1 MTAVLDPFVL
11 ERAPGPTVA
20 LDPALI
26 RARAAL
32 NELLARLAR
41 VDDAALTYVW
51 QWDGQDVD
59 VRYLY
64 YRALE
69 TIESATS
76 RALSALTGAH
86 STEAR
91 DAVAAATAAR
101 WDTQGILATLADGD
115 LDADPGGGEWTI
127 RQTLAHIIGSQRGY
141 AWGSAYWISVR
152 NEPKPAGRRRAPD
165 GLFAAMPDEQ
175 DEATGSLADVR
186 KKLDDIVDTTSSRYA
201 TLTSDE
207 MAVEGGWSGFPVTIS
222 FRMWRWS
229 SHIQEHTVQ
238 VEKTL
243 DMLGRRRTE
252 VQYLI
257 RLICRAFGRLE
268 ATAFG
273 LPRVPAASGVF
284 DELAGA
290 LRALPAGLDEAIA
303 AALPSEE
310 E

>member
-1 MTAVLDPFVL
+1 MAAVLDPFVV
-11 ERAPGPTVA
+11 ERAPGPIVA

-41 VDDAALTYVW
+41 VDDGALTYVW
-51 QWDGQDVD
+51 SWDGRDVD

-69 TIESATS
+69 TIEGATS
-76 RALSALTGAH
+76 AATRALAGTF

-91 DAVAAATAAR
+91 HAVAAATAAR
-101 WDTQGILATLADGD
+101 WDTQGILATLAADD

-127 RQTLAHIIGSQRGY
+127 RQTLAHIISGQRGY

-152 NEPKPAGRRRAPD
+152 DEPKPAGRRRAPD
-165 GLFAAMPDEQ
+165 DLFSAMPDEA
-175 DEATGSLADVR
+175 DEATGSVADIR
-186 KKLDDIVDTTSSRYA
+186 AKLDDIVDATSSRYA
-201 TLTSDE
+201 TLTPDE
-207 MAVEGGWSGFPVTIS
+207 MAIEGGWSGLPVTIQ

-238 VEKTL
+238 LDKTL

-252 VQYLI
+252 VQYLV
-257 RLICRAFGRLE
+257 RLIARAFGRLE
-268 ATAFG
+268 ATVFG
-273 LPRVPAASGVF
+273 LPSATGASAVL
-284 DELAGA
+284 DDVAGA
-290 LRALPAGLDEAIA
+290 LHALPAGLDEAINA
-303 AALPSEE
+303 AVQSEDE
-310 E
+310 